1 MLKKYY
7 LSLIIILSTFF
18 CCTKLDDFTI
28 NTQALNL
35 TINSILVDSNT
46 ANFTIQINNPGK
58 FNLVKQGFYY
68 DTNDININTSPKI
81 DITTNTLKLTAL
93 VYGKKYNVRSFI
105 QAKGTNE
112 PIYYGTDNTFYIP
125 YKIPIIASTNVLNI
139 TKNTAAI
146 NFNFINY
153 NNVKIDTAGIAYS
166 NSINLP
172 TIQNNI
178 LLLPNKGILT
188 GNYAANLSNLTANT
202 TYYVRVF
209 FYYNGT
215 IYYGSV
221 QNFTTTNLPSTL
233 TLANLDSNMV
243 SVPAGSFTMGAT
255 NEQLANNGDGFT
267 VNWSP
272 TTQQVSLS
280 SYKICR
286 FEVTQQLW
294 LDVMGSNPSFFN
306 GGSYGTNLQRPIENV
321 SWDNC
326 QTFIAKLKQLTNKNY
341 RLPTEAEWEYAARGG
356 ANTTYNFIY
365 SGSNTLNDIAWNSNN
380 SNSQTQTIGTKQAN
394 ALGLYDMSGNIWEWC
409 NDWYGNYSSTAVTN
423 PQGPSTGAE
432 RVLRGGGWDRNG
444 FFFRVSIRYIVNPS
458 NRSGTHGLRLVLD
471 STILPTITTNAV
483 TSITNTTATA
493 NINISNPN
501 GLNITATGVA
511 YSSSNST
518 PTTTDAYIAH
528 SSTGNLAGNYTLG
541 LSSLTANTRYYV
553 RAYINYN
560 GTIYYGN
567 VQNFTTLQTAP
578 TITTNA
584 VTSITNT
591 TATANINISNPNGLN
606 ITVAGVAYSS
616 SNSTPTTADAYI
628 AHNSTGN
635 LAGNYTLGLSS
646 LTANTSYYV
655 RGYINYNGTIYYG
668 NVQNFTTT
676 NLPTTLN
683 LANLETNMVSVPAGS
698 FTMGATSEQLANNGD
713 GFSVFWSPTT
723 QQVSLST
730 YKICRFEVTQQLW
743 LDVMGSNPSSFTGNL
758 QRPVE
763 TVSWDNCQTFIAKL
777 KQLTNK
783 NYRLPTEAEWEY
795 AARGGANSTYSY
807 IYSGSNTLNDVA
819 WYASN
824 SSDQTHTIGTK
835 QANALG
841 LYDMSGNVWE
851 LCNDWY
857 GDYSNTGV
865 TNPQGP
871 ATGSDRVLRGSCW
884 GNSGSINRV
893 SYRHHIAPSYP
904 HFHVG
909 LRLVLDN
916 TTIPTISTNA
926 VTSITNTAATAN
938 INISNPNGLN
948 ITAAGVAYSSSNSTP
963 TTADAYI
970 AHNSTGNLSG
980 NYTLGLSSLTANTTY
995 YVRGY
1000 INFNGTIYYG
1010 AVQNFTTTNVLP
1022 TTLTLANLETNMVTV
1037 PAGSFTMGATSE
1049 QLVNNGDFFSVFWSP
1064 TTQQVTLS
1072 TYKICRFEVTQQLW
1086 QDVMGSNPSYFTGN
1100 LQRPVEQVRWS
1111 DCQTFINRLNQLTGK
1126 TYRLPTEAEWEY
1138 AARGGANSTYSY
1150 IYSGGNT
1157 LNDVAWNGYISNSQT
1172 QTVGTKQANDLG
1184 LYDMSGNVWE
1194 WCNDW
1199 YGNYSNTAV
1208 TNPQGAATGSFRVIR
1223 GGSWGNGGGNARVSS
1238 RYNNYPSGNDDQ
1250 IGIRLVFSSN

>member
-146 NFNFINY
+146 NFSFINY

-178 LLLPNKGILT
+178 VLLPNKGILT

-365 SGSNTLNDIAWNSNN
+365 SGSNNLNDVAWYGYPNNGNSGLIPH
-380 SNSQTQTIGTKQAN
+380 TIGTKQAN

-409 NDWYGNYSSTAVTN
+409 NDWSGNYSNTAVTN
-423 PQGPSTGAE
+423 PQGPASGIK
-432 RVLRGGGWDRNG
+432 RVIRGSSWFSGNYECRNSWRRDYMSEPNNGIG
-444 FFFRVSIRYIVNPS
+444 F
-458 NRSGTHGLRLVLD
+458 RLVLD

-528 SSTGNLAGNYTLG
+528 SSTGNLAGNYTLE

-591 TATANINISNPNGLN
+591 AATANINISNPNGLN

-635 LAGNYTLGLSS
+635 LAGNYTLALSS
-646 LTANTSYYV
+646 LTANTTYYV

-683 LANLETNMVSVPAGS
+683 LANLETNMVTVPAGS
-698 FTMGATSEQLANNGD
+698 FTMGVTSEQLANNGD
-713 GFSVFWSPTT
+713 G
-723 QQVSLST
+723 
-730 YKICRFEVTQQLW
+730 
-743 LDVMGSNPSSFTGNL
+743 
-758 QRPVE
+758 
-763 TVSWDNCQTFIAKL
+763 
-777 KQLTNK
+777 
-783 NYRLPTEAEWEY
+783 
-795 AARGGANSTYSY
+795 
-807 IYSGSNTLNDVA
+807 
-819 WYASN
+819 
-824 SSDQTHTIGTK
+824 
-835 QANALG
+835 
-841 LYDMSGNVWE
+841 
-851 LCNDWY
+851 
-857 GDYSNTGV
+857 
-865 TNPQGP
+865 
-871 ATGSDRVLRGSCW
+871 
-884 GNSGSINRV
+884 
-893 SYRHHIAPSYP
+893 
-904 HFHVG
+904 
-909 LRLVLDN
+909 
-916 TTIPTISTNA
+916 
-926 VTSITNTAATAN
+926 
-938 INISNPNGLN
+938 
-948 ITAAGVAYSSSNSTP
+948 
-963 TTADAYI
+963 
-970 AHNSTGNLSG
+970 
-980 NYTLGLSSLTANTTY
+980 
-995 YVRGY
+995 
-1000 INFNGTIYYG
+1000 
-1010 AVQNFTTTNVLP
+1010 
-1022 TTLTLANLETNMVTV
+1022 
-1037 PAGSFTMGATSE
+1037 
-1049 QLVNNGDFFSVFWSP
+1049 FSVFWSP

-1157 LNDVAWNGYISNSQT
+1157 LNDVAWNGNNSNSQT
-1172 QTVGTKQANDLG
+1172 QTVGTKQANALG

-1199 YGNYSNTAV
+1199 YGDYSNTGVTNPQGPATGSYRVIRGGSWSDRSSGNYRVSFRDNDIPGYSNIDIGLRLVLDNTTIPTITTNAVTSITNTTATANINISNPNGLNITAAGVAYSSSNSTPTTADAYIAHNSTGNLSGNYTLGLSSLTANTRYYVRGYINFNGTIYYGAVQNFTTTILASVASLESNMVTVPAGSFTMGATSEQLANNADGFYVFWSPTTQQVSLSSYKICRFEVTQQLWQDVMGSNPSSFTGNLQRPVESVSWDACQTFITRLNQLTGKNYRLPTEAEWEYAARGGANSTYSYIYSGGNTLNDVAWNGYNSNSQTQTVGTKQANALGLYDMSGNVLEWCNDWYGNYSSTAV
-1208 TNPQGAATGSFRVIR
+1208 TNPQGPATGSYRVIR
-1223 GGSWGNGGGNARVSS
+1223 GGGWGFRGDYNRVSFRS
-1238 RYNNYPSGNDDQ
+1238 NTIPGTSYDYS
-1250 IGIRLVFSSN
+1250 GIRLVFSSN